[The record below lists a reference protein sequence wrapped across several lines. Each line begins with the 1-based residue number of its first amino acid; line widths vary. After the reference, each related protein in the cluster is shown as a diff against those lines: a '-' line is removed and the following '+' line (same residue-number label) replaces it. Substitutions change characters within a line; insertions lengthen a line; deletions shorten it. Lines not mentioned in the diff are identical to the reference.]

1 MTRSGYTD
9 DFGCDGPEEMWANI
23 RYRGAVASA
32 IRGKR
37 GQRLLRNLRDALDAM
52 PVKELIEME
61 MQAPSGAYCALGA
74 LAAHEGRDLK
84 EMRFDD
90 ETDAERIA
98 GEFDVATSL
107 IREIVFENDDDF
119 GPYTKDTPEVRQRRW
134 KRVRNWVE
142 SQIREENA

>member
-1 MTRSGYTD
+1 MTRSGYSD
-9 DFGCDGPEEMWANI
+9 DFGCGGPEEMWANI
-23 RYRGAVASA
+23 RYRGAVKSA

-98 GEFDVATSL
+98 EDFDVATSL

-119 GPYTKDTPEVRQRRW
+119 GPYTKDTAEVRKRRW
-134 KRVRNWVE
+134 KRVRSWVE
-142 SQIREENA
+142 SQIRERP